1 MQPAPV
7 LLVSMPWEEL
17 EYPSIQLGL
26 LLAVLRAAGI
36 TAATQS
42 LKFDFMEHCIAA
54 TADRP
59 VHERLGVADYRTV
72 VEWSRHVS
80 VGDWIFTVPPF
91 RLPDAALDDEYL
103 AFLRAFPLPEPVV
116 EVALRFRA
124 LAASFLE
131 QCAGAIVAQKPA
143 ILGFTS
149 AFNQSVASLGL
160 ARILKA
166 RAPEITIV
174 FGGANCQ
181 GPMGAALLRAF
192 PEVDVVVRGEGE
204 IVLPALLHDLMAGG
218 PIRRQP
224 GLCYRDGDQLIAVPE
239 AEGPTAPIG
248 DVPVPCYDEYFERLE
263 HASFAADIESAV
275 TLFYEGSRGC
285 WWGEKSQCTFCGISP
300 QTMPF
305 RSKSSDRVFDELLGL
320 ARRYQ
325 RLDFLVV
332 DYIMDLHYLDDVLPR
347 LRDAGFDLRLFF
359 EMKANIRREHVRL
372 LRESGVATMQS
383 GIESLST
390 PILRLMKKGVTAF
403 QNIRLLKWCAEY
415 GIRLHWNFLY
425 GLPGEPAAEYQR
437 VADVMRS
444 ITHLEP
450 PQIIRLQLDRFSPY
464 HQRPEAFG
472 IVPLGPRHDFRFIYQ
487 LDGDVLNDLVYSFEY
502 CHADGRDPEEYA
514 QQVRDVIESWR
525 EHGRTAIGTLS
536 YRRGPGF
543 IVVTDRR
550 PGLAPAEYRFDETEA
565 LLYLACED
573 GLTARRAQSA
583 AEDAGIEVDLDEVTS
598 FLNNLVDQRLMFE
611 EGGRYLSLALPAS
624 PTTRLRTA
632 EGDDAARV
640 SFVPVGELART

>member
-1 MQPAPV
+1 MKRMPV
-7 LLVSMPWEEL
+7 LLVSMPWEDL
-17 EYPSIQLGL
+17 KYPSIQLGIL
-26 LLAVLRAAGI
+26 LEVLRDAGI
-36 TAATQS
+36 NAATRS
-42 LKFDFMEHCIAA
+42 MKFDFMEQCISA
-54 TADRP
+54 TAACP
-59 VHERLGVADYRTV
+59 EGERLGVAEYRTI

-80 VGDWIFTVPPF
+80 LGDWIFTVPPF
-91 RLPDAALDDEYL
+91 RRPDAALDAEYI
-103 AFLRAFPLPEPVV
+103 AFLRAFPVPAAVID
-116 EVALRFRA
+116 VAMRFRA
-124 LAASFLE
+124 LSASFLE
-131 QCAGAIVAQKPA
+131 RCADWIVAQTPA
-143 ILGFTS
+143 VVGFTS
-149 AFNQSVASLGL
+149 AFNQSASSLGL

-166 RAPEITIV
+166 RAPEIAIV

-181 GPMGAALLRAF
+181 GAMGAALLRAF

-204 IVLPALLHDLMAGG
+204 IVLPALVHDLVAGG

-224 GLCYRDGDQLIAVPE
+224 GLCYRDDDRIVVVPE
-239 AEGPTAPIG
+239 ADGPTVPMT

-263 HASFAADIESAV
+263 GASFAADLAPSL

-285 WWGEKSQCTFCGISP
+285 WWGEKSQCTFCGISSL
-300 QTMPF
+300 TMPF
-305 RSKSSDRVFDELLGL
+305 RSKPSDRVVDELLGL

-332 DYIMDLHYLDDVLPR
+332 DYIMDLRYLDDVMPR

-359 EMKANIRREHVRL
+359 EMKANIRREHVQL

-390 PILRLMKKGVTAF
+390 PILKLMKKGVTAF

-425 GLPGEPAAEYQR
+425 GLPGEPVDEYRR

-444 ITHLEP
+444 LTHLEP
-450 PQIIRLQLDRFSPY
+450 PEIIRLQLDRFSPY
-464 HQRPEAFG
+464 HEQPEAFG
-472 IVPLGPRHDFRFIYQ
+472 IEPLGPRRDFRFIYQ
-487 LDGDVLNDLVYSFEY
+487 VDADILNDLVYSFEY
-502 CHADGRDPEEYA
+502 RHADGRDPDVYA
-514 QQVRDVIESWR
+514 QEVRDVIESWR

-543 IVVTDRR
+543 LLVTDRR

-573 GLTARRAQSA
+573 GLTAKRAQRAVDA
-583 AEDAGIEVDLDEVTS
+583 AGVDVDLDDVIA
-598 FLNNLVDQRLMFE
+598 FLNDLVERRLMFE
-611 EGGRYLSLALPAS
+611 EGSRYLSLALPSS
-624 PTTRLRTA
+624 PSTRPRTSA
-632 EGDDAARV
+632 PEDPIRE
-640 SFVPVGELART
+640 SFVAIGEIART